1 MASRLVSYY
10 ALFECMAASEPT
22 THPFP
27 LNTYFGTL
35 TAGLGSFPFDHGTYL
50 PQSDSRSTHYGIRSL
65 MIFGKLRRP
74 LGCSVLYLHLV
85 TEQGQP

>member
-10 ALFECMAASEPT
+10 ALFECMAASEP
-22 THPFP
+22 
-27 LNTYFGTL
+27 TL

>member
-22 THPFP
+22 
-27 LNTYFGTL
+27 
-35 TAGLGSFPFDHGTYL
+35 GLGSFPFDHGTYL

>member
-10 ALFECMAASEPT
+10 ALFECMAASEP
-22 THPFP
+22 
-27 LNTYFGTL
+27 TYFGTL